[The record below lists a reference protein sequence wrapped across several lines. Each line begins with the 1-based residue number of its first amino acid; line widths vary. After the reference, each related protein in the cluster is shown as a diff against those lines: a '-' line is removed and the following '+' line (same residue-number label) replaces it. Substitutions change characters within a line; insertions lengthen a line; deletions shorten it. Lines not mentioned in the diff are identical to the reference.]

1 MIRIVTDSSS
11 DLSPHL
17 AAELGVTVIP
27 TRISFGPKVYRDGVD
42 INQGDLPHHLTK
54 GIVPPTIEPP
64 TIEEFQTVYD
74 RLLKGTADEIL
85 SIHAS
90 SRLNRT
96 VHVAREAAKSFLG
109 RNKITIV
116 DSRQISWGLE
126 LLVDIAVEAVQR
138 GEPVHEI
145 VRLIRGVIPHIY
157 MVFFTDNLE
166 YLERQTRPGR
176 GRLLADNVPGLR
188 PLLIMEEGEIVPLER
203 VRARGKSVDRLFEF
217 VSEFAYFDRV
227 CVLQG
232 RLIDEA
238 VSLFE
243 RLREVFPEKKL
254 HTQLYGPT
262 LAAYL
267 GLDALGVGVYE
278 GL

>member
-1 MIRIVTDSSS
+1 MIKIVTDSSA
-11 DLSPHL
+11 DLSPHM
-17 AAELGVTVIP
+17 AAELDITVIP
-27 TRISFGPKVYRDGVD
+27 ARIDMGSKIYHDGVN
-42 INQGDLPHHLTK
+42 IDLVDLAHHLTK
-54 GIVPPTIEPP
+54 GVVPPMVEPP
-64 TIEEFQTVYD
+64 TIEEFQAVYS
-74 RLLKGTADEIL
+74 RLLASTADEVL

-90 SRLNRT
+90 SKLNRT
-96 VHVAREAAKSFLG
+96 VQVAREAAKSFLG
-109 RNKITIV
+109 RNKITII
-116 DSRQISWGLE
+116 DSRQISWGLA
-126 LLVDIAVEAVQR
+126 LLVDIAADAAQR
-138 GEPVHEI
+138 GEPTQEI

-157 MVFFTDNLE
+157 VVFFTENLE

-176 GRLLADNVPGLR
+176 SRLFADNVPGLR

-227 CVLQG
+227 SILQG
-232 RLIDEA
+232 RLVDEA
-238 VSLFE
+238 QGLFE

-254 HTQLYGPT
+254 HIQPYGPT
-262 LAAYL
+262 LATYL